1 MAIPRSD
8 REGLPAC
15 CRRVEGRR
23 GAGLLRGLF
32 YGLVPHT
39 FCILFIVF
47 SVAGATMA
55 STLVS
60 RVLYVPYLF
69 EIVVALSL
77 ASAGIS
83 GLLYLRRNGLLSWR
97 GARLRWRYLGG
108 MFGATLAVNLLF
120 FWVVFPAVANL
131 DLSPRAAAQAPA
143 RGGRPPSR
151 GPFAS
156 PSLPQPRAARHRR
169 AARRAGG
176 IRRYDGA
183 DLFRV
188 EYDPATTLVEI
199 SLPVFEAFPAEIM
212 APPEAA
218 EPRRRAPALGFTKA
232 CIILVGC
239 CIVL

>member
-143 RGGRPPSR
+143 AGDADVAAL
-151 GPFAS
+151 AS
-156 PSLPQPRAARHRR
+156 ATLRVAIPCPGHAPLVIGALRDAAGVRS
-169 AARRAGG
+169 A
-176 IRRYDGA
+176 RYDGA

-188 EYDPATTLVEI
+188 EYDAGATTLDEVLA
-199 SLPVFEAFPAEIM
+199 LPVFEAFPAE
-212 APPEAA
+212 PLP
-218 EPRRRAPALGFTKA
+218 
-232 CIILVGC
+232 
-239 CIVL
+239 